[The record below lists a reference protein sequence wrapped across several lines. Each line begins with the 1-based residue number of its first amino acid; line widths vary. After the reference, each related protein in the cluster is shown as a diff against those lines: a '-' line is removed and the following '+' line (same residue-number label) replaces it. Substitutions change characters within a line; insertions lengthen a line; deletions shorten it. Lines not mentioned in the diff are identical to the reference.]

1 MKKLVFASVAL
12 AGVWSCAIV
21 GPSAFA
27 QTTGAQPAAG
37 TPANC
42 GQITIK
48 DATEYNAWANATSQS
63 APTAKAEAIEAFLQQ
78 YPNSVAKQGMLEALM
93 GAYQASGNA
102 AKTLDAAKRLLQV
115 DPGNLR
121 ALTFVV
127 YLEHQQ
133 SNGNQQMLDEAADY
147 AQKGL
152 SAPKDQCMSDADYQ
166 KVKDLATPVF
176 YSAIGADDAA
186 KKDYQGAIDAYT
198 KELQSYKDPSQ
209 TTQVPGLLD
218 TYYLGNAYVS
228 LDNKDPQNQKMAA
241 WFLTRA
247 AQFAGPQFKP
257 QIESAAEYWYTK
269 YHCAQNDATCRS
281 NPPQGFAQVQ
291 QLAAVPANIF
301 PPADYNPSQAPPP
314 PSPADL
320 AHQAITSSAGC
331 TNVTPAPPPAPPAGS
346 PSSTP
351 DTSAAAAA
359 PAAGAAP
366 AATPAAGQAA
376 TAGAPAGAPSV
387 NVPPDC
393 STSLKNM
400 ALSDKEFI
408 LANGTPADQQVIWSV
423 MNGVTAEVPG
433 VVISAT
439 PESVQ
444 MAVSQDAQQSQKADF
459 TVNMK
464 TPLKDLPKQGDKD
477 TFIATFDS
485 YTQNPPMII
494 LKDGESKTQP
504 KAPVHHAPVHHPV
517 HHTGH

>member
-1 MKKLVFASVAL
+1 MKKLVLASVAL

-21 GPSAFA
+21 GTPALAQDSA
-27 QTTGAQPAAG
+27 AQPASGQAA

-42 GQITIK
+42 GNITIK

-63 APTAKAEAIEAFLQQ
+63 SPTAKAEAIEAFLQQ

-115 DPGNLR
+115 DPSNLR

-133 SNGNQQMLDEAADY
+133 SNGNQQMLDDAADY
-147 AQKGL
+147 GQKGL
-152 SAPKDQCMSDADYQ
+152 TAPKDQCMSDADYQ

-186 KKDYQGAIDAYT
+186 KKDYKGAIDAYT
-198 KELQSYKDPSQ
+198 KELQSYKDPTQ

-228 LDNKDPQNQKMAA
+228 LDPKDPQNQKMAV
-241 WFLTRA
+241 WFLTRFAAFAKPPYQQQALAA
-247 AQFAGPQFKP
+247 AQ
-257 QIESAAEYWYTK
+257 YWYTK
-269 YHCAQNDATCRS
+269 YHCAQNDAACRS
-281 NPPQGFAQVQ
+281 TPPQGFAQIQ
-291 QLAAVPANIF
+291 QLATVPANVF
-301 PPADYNPSQAPPP
+301 PPADYNPTQAPPP

-320 AHQAITSSAGC
+320 AHQAIVSTGGC
-331 TNVTPAPPPAPPAGS
+331 ANVTPAPPPAPAAGS
-346 PSSTP
+346 AS
-351 DTSAAAAA
+351 AAAA
-359 PAAGAAP
+359 PAAAP
-366 AATPAAGQAA
+366 AATPAAAA
-376 TAGAPAGAPSV
+376 TPPSV
-387 NVPPDC
+387 PAEC
-393 STSLKNM
+393 TTSLKTM

-408 LANGTPADQQVIWSV
+408 LSNGQPADQQVIWSV

-439 PESVQ
+439 PDSVQ

-464 TPLKDLPKQGDKD
+464 TPLKDLPKQGEKV

-494 LKDGESKTQP
+494 LKDGEPKAAP
-504 KAPVHHAPVHHPV
+504 KAPVHHAPVHHAT
-517 HHTGH
+517 HHPGR

>member
-1 MKKLVFASVAL
+1 MKKLVLASVAL
-12 AGVWSCAIV
+12 AGVWSGAIV
-21 GPSAFA
+21 GSTAYAQSPDAQSASG
-27 QTTGAQPAAG
+27 QAG
-37 TPANC
+37 SPANC

-48 DATEYNAWANATSQS
+48 DATEYNAWANASSQS
-63 APTAKAEAIEAFLQQ
+63 SPTAKAEAIEAFLQQ

-93 GAYQASGNA
+93 GAYQASGNV

-133 SNGNQQMLDEAADY
+133 SNGNQQMLDDAADY

-176 YSAIGADDAA
+176 YEAIAGDAAA
-186 KKDYQGAIDAYT
+186 KKDYKGAIDAYT
-198 KELQSYKDPSQ
+198 KELQSYKDPAQ

-228 LDNKDPQNQKMAA
+228 LDNKDPQNQKMAV
-241 WFLTRA
+241 WFLTRFA
-247 AQFAGPQFKP
+247 AFAKP
-257 QIESAAEYWYTK
+257 PYQAQALAAAEYWYTK

-291 QLAAVPANIF
+291 QLASVPANVF

-320 AHQAITSSAGC
+320 AHQAIVSTAGC

-346 PSSTP
+346 APAEAP
-351 DTSAAAAA
+351 AAA
-359 PAAGAAP
+359 PAAAP
-366 AATPAAGQAA
+366 AGQAA
-376 TAGAPAGAPSV
+376 TPGAPAGAPAV

-393 STSLKNM
+393 TANLKNM

-408 LANGTPADQQVIWSV
+408 LANGAPADQQVIWSV

-439 PESVQ
+439 PDSVQ

-459 TVNMK
+459 TINMK

-477 TFIATFDS
+477 TYIATFDS

-494 LKDGESKTQP
+494 LKDGESKNPP
-504 KAPVHHAPVHHPV
+504 KAPVHRAPAHRPVHHP
-517 HHTGH
+517 GH